1 MQNKVSNIQCFGT
14 LERTMKKN
22 YLSLLCLAWLFTLS
36 CGEPT
41 SPSSEP
47 DSSVDTSETDT
58 DQTTTTPDTST
69 EDSSSSLIE
78 THPEATGTAKE
89 VFDFISSAAKG
100 NNYTLTINSG
110 DTSSL
115 SIILD
120 ISIMKFLMPAI
131 LP

>member
-1 MQNKVSNIQCFGT
+1 
-14 LERTMKKN
+14 MKKN

-110 DTSSL
+110 DTSGL